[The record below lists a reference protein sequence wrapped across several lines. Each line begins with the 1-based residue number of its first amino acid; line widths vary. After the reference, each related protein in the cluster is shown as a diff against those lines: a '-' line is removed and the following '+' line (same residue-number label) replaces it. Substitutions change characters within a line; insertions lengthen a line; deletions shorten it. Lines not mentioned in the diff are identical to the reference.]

1 MKKLLCC
8 GIIIVLFLS
17 ACGRA
22 TPSTPPVEESPA
34 LLSFPAPDYDE
45 VSPFGGC
52 TSRYGD
58 DFAVIYLAMDPAE
71 AKRLGY
77 YWDDAAN
84 ACFLSADFARD
95 SADFA
100 KLPAPLQEAAHLA
113 AEEYA
118 GEFEEHAAV
127 RFRLVKYPLAYLEEI
142 WAIVMKE
149 TQAHED
155 EAKSPWN
162 MVKGCEIL
170 EEENKLRVNVFCA
183 GCVPP
188 GNCTEMA
195 ANQTNLEQLRR
206 DIGVH
211 DFIESICIAHTV
223 NQDF

>member
-22 TPSTPPVEESPA
+22 TPSTPPVEEGPA

-45 VSPFGGC
+45 VSPFGGY
-52 TSRYGD
+52 TSRYGE
-58 DFAVIYLAMDPAE
+58 DFAVIYLAMDPTE
-71 AKRLGY
+71 AKKLGY
-77 YWDDAAN
+77 HWEEAEN
-84 ACFLSADFARD
+84 SNFLSSDFARD

-100 KLPAPLQEAAHLA
+100 KLPVPLQEAAHQA
-113 AEEYA
+113 TEEYA

-127 RFRLVKYPLAYLEEI
+127 RFRLVKYPLTYLEEV

-149 TQAHED
+149 TQVHED
-155 EAKSPWN
+155 EAESPWN

-188 GNCTEMA
+188 GNCAEMA